1 MSKRPNPSQGTCEL
15 FHVRLEACISM
26 VKAQNHKTLNR
37 AVRGF
42 ANSLCVSQKIEH
54 SMNPGWNPQ
63 ENIYIYICGRDLYV

>member
-1 MSKRPNPSQGTCEL
+1 
-15 FHVRLEACISM
+15 M

-54 SMNPGWNPQ
+54 SMNPGWNTQ
-63 ENIYIYICGRDLYV
+63 EKNIYTYIIDT